1 MEDTMEIFAVR
12 CPWYVAGPLL
22 GLLVM
27 GLLWAINKPLGAL
40 GGYIDTVQ
48 WAERPAAPPSWRV
61 VFLVGIVVG
70 GALSALAAGTFAPTF
85 AYGSFTASIGTT
97 LAREGTILAA
107 AGVLIGYGARLGGG
121 CTSGH
126 GMCGMAMCSPASFVA
141 TMTFM
146 GAAII
151 TANLL
156 ALGIGGGS

>member
-1 MEDTMEIFAVR
+1 MGDTMEIFAVR

-22 GLLVM
+22 GLLVV

-48 WAERPAAPPSWRV
+48 WVERPAAALSWRV
-61 VFLVGIVVG
+61 LFLFGIVIG
-70 GALSALAAGTFAPTF
+70 GTLSALAAGALQPTF
-85 AYGSFTASIGTT
+85 TYGSFTSSIGTT

-126 GMCGMAMCSPASFVA
+126 GMCGTAMGSPASMVA

-146 GAAII
+146 GTAVVAA
-151 TANLL
+151 NML
-156 ALGIGGGS
+156 AVWIGGR